1 MGNFLDPG
9 SIGNYI
15 VITSAAGIVLFGL
28 LKGVPVFDTFLDG
41 AREGLQTA
49 FKIMPALTALTL
61 CVSMIKAS
69 GALDAAS
76 QALGPLIGAAHIP
89 TETVPLMLI
98 RPVSGSGALTVI
110 QNIFANV
117 GPDSYA
123 GRVASVMMGST
134 ETTFYTIAVYF
145 GSVGIKK
152 TGYTVPAAL
161 TADLTGMIFAA
172 LTVTMLM

>member
-1 MGNFLDPG
+1 MGN
-9 SIGNYI
+9 IGNYI
-15 VITSAAGIVLFGL
+15 VILSAAGIVLFGL

-49 FKIMPALTALTL
+49 LRIMPALTALTL

-69 GALDAAS
+69 GALDAAA
-76 QALGPLIGAAHIP
+76 QALAPLTETVHLP
-89 TETVPLMLI
+89 PETVPLMLI

-110 QNIFANV
+110 QNIFADV

>member
-1 MGNFLDPG
+1 M
-9 SIGNYI
+9 GNYI
-15 VITSAAGIVLFGL
+15 VIISAAGIVLFGL
-28 LKGVPVFDTFLDG
+28 IKRVPVFDTFIEG
-41 AREGLQTA
+41 ALEGLQSA
-49 FKIMPALTALTL
+49 LKIMPALTALTL

-69 GALDAAS
+69 GCLDAAG
-76 QALGPLIGAAHIP
+76 QALAPIIGAVNIP

-110 QNIFANV
+110 QNIFKTT

-172 LTVTMLM
+172 LTVTFFM

>member
-1 MGNFLDPG
+1 MDN
-9 SIGNYI
+9 IGNYI
-15 VITSAAGIVLFGL
+15 VIAAAAGIVLFGL

-41 AREGLQTA
+41 AREGLQA
-49 FKIMPALTALTL
+49 ALRIMPALTALTL

-69 GALDAAS
+69 GALNAAG
-76 QALGPLIGAAHIP
+76 QALAPLIGAARIP
-89 TETVPLMLI
+89 PETVPLMLI

-110 QNIFANV
+110 QNIFTEA

-123 GRVASVMMGST
+123 GKVASVMMGST
-134 ETTFYTIAVYF
+134 ETTFYTVAVYF